1 MPGTSQAWP
10 HPTTLDAQERLGD
23 WCGRGKGSHYVLSR
37 VSPAPTPVPSL
48 VWGNQGTANLV
59 AGWVPPYEA
68 LVQVRSARKGCAI
81 STAQAS
87 PGKLPD
93 IPRLG
98 ETPF

>member
-1 MPGTSQAWP
+1 MGVGRDR
-10 HPTTLDAQERLGD
+10 TTYSAEYLL
-23 WCGRGKGSHYVLSR
+23 L
-37 VSPAPTPVPSL
+37 PL

-81 STAQAS
+81 STAQVS